1 MLKETIARLPLFL
14 TQYKEAPIFL
24 DYIKENT
31 KAVLPIVFLVF
42 ILNFFVGL
50 ASDLLIKFVLGAF
63 GVIVGLSVFLSGI
76 DLSISKIGSMMGDF
90 LGRFDK
96 IIKVILFGIFIG
108 FVISMAEPDLLIL
121 ANQITHAIGLSPW
134 LIVAVISLGVG
145 LMIATG
151 LFRIFNEIFI
161 SKLMWILY
169 IIIFA
174 LMFISNDTG
183 HAIAFDASGAT
194 TGAMTT
200 PFIIA
205 LGLGVANLK
214 GDYSEDNSFGLVGI
228 ASAGPIIAVLLMSL
242 SVGENTF
249 EIESAAHTS
258 AILSGIKNASFA
270 IIPIALVF
278 LLMNAKYFKT
288 PKDELTEIL
297 LGLLY
302 TYLGLIIFLSSVE
315 AGFME
320 LARVLGEGLRES
332 KLLPLIG
339 FVMGLLVVLA
349 EPAVAVLAEQVEDVT
364 GGSIKRKSI
373 LRALSIGVASAVML
387 AIIRINSE
395 NFALWM
401 VIVPGFL
408 LSLLLSLKIPQ
419 IFVGIAFDSGGV
431 ASGPMTATF
440 ILAFCQGVAGNVA
453 DGFGVISFV
462 AMMPVLTIMIL
473 GYLYKKGSR

>member
-1 MLKETIARLPLFL
+1 M
-14 TQYKEAPIFL
+14 
-24 DYIKENT
+24 
-31 KAVLPIVFLVF
+31 VLVF
-42 ILNFFVGL
+42 ILNFFVGIER
-50 ASDLLIKFVLGAF
+50 SLLINFVLGSL
-63 GVIVGLSVFLSGI
+63 GVILGLSIFLSGI
-76 DLSISKIGSMMGDF
+76 DLSISKIGTMMGDF

-96 IIKVILFGIFIG
+96 IIKVVFFGIFIG

-121 ANQITHAIGLSPW
+121 ANQVTYAIGLSPW
-134 LIVAVISLGVG
+134 TIVAIISLGVG
-145 LMIATG
+145 ILISIG
-151 LFRIFNEIFI
+151 LYRIFKEISI
-161 SKLMWILY
+161 SKLMWIVY
-169 IIIFA
+169 VIIFG
-174 LMFISNDTG
+174 LMIISNETG

-228 ASAGPIIAVLLMSL
+228 ASAGPILAGLLMSL
-242 SVGENTF
+242 SVGNTGL
-249 EIESAAHTS
+249 EIETAAHTS
-258 AILSGIKNASFA
+258 ALASGLKNATFA
-270 IIPIALVF
+270 IVPIALVF
-278 LLMNAKYFKT
+278 FVMNFKYFKLD
-288 PKDELTEIL
+288 KEELTEIL
-297 LGLLY
+297 FGLFY
-302 TYLGLIIFLSSVE
+302 TYLGLIIFLTSVE

-320 LARVLGEGLRES
+320 LARVLGEGLRDS
-332 KLLPLIG
+332 KFLPLIG
-339 FVMGLLVVLA
+339 FIMGLVVVLA

-364 GGSIKRKSI
+364 GGSIPRKSI
-373 LRALSIGVASAVML
+373 LRALSIGVATAVML
-387 AIIRINSE
+387 AIIRINTD

-408 LSLLLSLKIPQ
+408 ISLLISLKIPQ

-462 AMMPVLTIMIL
+462 AMMPVLTIMVL
-473 GYLYKKGSR
+473 GYLYKKGGR

>member
-1 MLKETIARLPLFL
+1 M
-14 TQYKEAPIFL
+14 
-24 DYIKENT
+24 
-31 KAVLPIVFLVF
+31 
-42 ILNFFVGL
+42 
-50 ASDLLIKFVLGAF
+50 LIKFILGSF
-63 GVIVGLSVFLSGI
+63 GVIIGLSIFLSGV

-90 LGRFDK
+90 LARFDK
-96 IIKVILFGIFIG
+96 IIKVVIFGIFIG

-121 ANQITHAIGLSPW
+121 ANQITQAIGLSPW
-134 LIVAVISLGVG
+134 LIVAIISIGVG
-145 LMIATG
+145 IMIATG
-151 LFRIFNEIFI
+151 LFRIFKEISI
-161 SKLMWILY
+161 SRLMWIVYLL
-169 IIIFA
+169 IFV
-174 LMFISNDTG
+174 LMFLANDTG

-228 ASAGPIIAVLLMSL
+228 ASTGPIIAGLLMSL
-242 SVGENTF
+242 SVGENNF
-249 EIESAAHTS
+249 EIQVADHGSA
-258 AILSGIKNASFA
+258 LMSGLNNASFA
-270 IIPIALVF
+270 IVPIALVF
-278 LLMNAKYFKT
+278 IIMNAKYFKLA
-288 PKDELTEIL
+288 KYELTEIL

-302 TYLGLIIFLSSVE
+302 TYMGLIVFLTSVE

-332 KLLPLIG
+332 KYLPLIG
-339 FVMGLLVVLA
+339 FVMGLVVVLA
-349 EPAVAVLAEQVEDVT
+349 EPAVAVLSEQVEDVT

-395 NFALWM
+395 NFTLWM

-408 LSLLLSLKIPQ
+408 ISLLLSLKIPQ

-440 ILAFCQGVAGNVA
+440 ILAFCQGLAGNVA

-462 AMMPVLTIMIL
+462 TMMPVLTIMIL

>member
-1 MLKETIARLPLFL
+1 M
-14 TQYKEAPIFL
+14 
-24 DYIKENT
+24 
-31 KAVLPIVFLVF
+31 
-42 ILNFFVGL
+42 
-50 ASDLLIKFVLGAF
+50 LIKFVLGFF
-63 GVIVGLSVFLSGI
+63 GVIIGLSIFLSGV

-90 LGRFDK
+90 LARFDK
-96 IIKVILFGIFIG
+96 IIKVVIFGIFIG

-121 ANQITHAIGLSPW
+121 ANQITQAIGLSPW
-134 LIVAVISLGVG
+134 LIVAIISIGVG
-145 LMIATG
+145 IMIATG
-151 LFRIFNEIFI
+151 LFRIFKEISI
-161 SKLMWILY
+161 SRLMWIVYLL
-169 IIIFA
+169 IFV
-174 LMFISNDTG
+174 LMFLANDTG

-228 ASAGPIIAVLLMSL
+228 ASTGPIIAGLLMSL
-242 SVGENTF
+242 SVGENNF
-249 EIESAAHTS
+249 EIQAADHGSA
-258 AILSGIKNASFA
+258 LMSGLNNASFA
-270 IIPIALVF
+270 IVPIALVF
-278 LLMNAKYFKT
+278 IIMNAKYFKLA
-288 PKDELTEIL
+288 KYELTEIL

-302 TYLGLIIFLSSVE
+302 TYMGLIVFLTSVE

-332 KLLPLIG
+332 KYLPLIG
-339 FVMGLLVVLA
+339 FVMGLVVVLA
-349 EPAVAVLAEQVEDVT
+349 EPAVAVLSEQVEDVT

-395 NFALWM
+395 NFTLWM

-408 LSLLLSLKIPQ
+408 ISLLLSLKIPQ

-440 ILAFCQGVAGNVA
+440 ILAFCQGLAGNVA

-462 AMMPVLTIMIL
+462 TMMPVLTIMIL

>member
-1 MLKETIARLPLFL
+1 M
-14 TQYKEAPIFL
+14 
-24 DYIKENT
+24 
-31 KAVLPIVFLVF
+31 
-42 ILNFFVGL
+42 
-50 ASDLLIKFVLGAF
+50 LIKFVLGFF
-63 GVIVGLSVFLSGI
+63 GVIIGLSIFLSGV

-90 LGRFDK
+90 LARFDK
-96 IIKVILFGIFIG
+96 IIKVVLFGIFIG

-121 ANQITHAIGLSPW
+121 ANQITQAIGLSPW
-134 LIVAVISLGVG
+134 LIVAIISIGVG
-145 LMIATG
+145 IMIATG
-151 LFRIFNEIFI
+151 LFRIFKEISI
-161 SKLMWILY
+161 SRLMWIVYLL
-169 IIIFA
+169 IFV
-174 LMFISNDTG
+174 LMFLANDTG

-228 ASAGPIIAVLLMSL
+228 ASTGPIIAGLLMSL
-242 SVGENTF
+242 SVGENNF
-249 EIESAAHTS
+249 EIQVADHGSA
-258 AILSGIKNASFA
+258 LMSGLNNASFA
-270 IIPIALVF
+270 IVPIALVF
-278 LLMNAKYFKT
+278 IIMNAKYFKLA
-288 PKDELTEIL
+288 KYELTEIL

-302 TYLGLIIFLSSVE
+302 TYMGLIVFLTSVE

-332 KLLPLIG
+332 KYLPLIG
-339 FVMGLLVVLA
+339 FVMGLVVVLA
-349 EPAVAVLAEQVEDVT
+349 EPAVAVLSEQVEDVT

-395 NFALWM
+395 NFTLWM

-408 LSLLLSLKIPQ
+408 ISLLLSLKIPQ

-440 ILAFCQGVAGNVA
+440 ILAFCQGLAGNVA

-462 AMMPVLTIMIL
+462 TMMPVLTIMIL